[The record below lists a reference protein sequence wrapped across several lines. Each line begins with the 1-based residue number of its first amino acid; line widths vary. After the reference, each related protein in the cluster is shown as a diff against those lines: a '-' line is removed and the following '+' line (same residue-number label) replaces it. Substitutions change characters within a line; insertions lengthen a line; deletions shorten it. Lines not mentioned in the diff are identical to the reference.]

1 MTRTLNWSDGKK
13 SSRSSVRGCAG
24 FLFESRMR
32 CIDLA
37 EMGRSVLRPYT
48 ESGWLEWFGVGGEG
62 VFEGGEVGFV
72 DYGGAGV
79 DP

>member
-1 MTRTLNWSDGKK
+1 M
-13 SSRSSVRGCAG
+13 
-24 FLFESRMR
+24 

-72 DYGGAGV
+72 DDGGAGV